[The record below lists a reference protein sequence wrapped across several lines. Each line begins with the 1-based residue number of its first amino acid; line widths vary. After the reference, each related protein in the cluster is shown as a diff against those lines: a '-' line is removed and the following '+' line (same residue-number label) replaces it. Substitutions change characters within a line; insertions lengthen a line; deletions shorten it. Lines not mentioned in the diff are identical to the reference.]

1 MHYFKIG
8 AILALVPL
16 LAACEGQSQGERAL
30 AGGLTAGL
38 IASATDNNVA
48 QSAAAGALAG
58 MASCGIQGMPA
69 CR

>member
-1 MHYFKIG
+1 MPYFKMG
-8 AILALVPL
+8 AVLALVSI
-16 LAACEGQSQGERAL
+16 LAGCEGQSQGERAL

-38 IASATDNNVA
+38 IASATDNNVG

-58 MASCGIQGMPA
+58 MASCGIQGMPP

>member
-1 MHYFKIG
+1 MSPIG
-8 AILALVPL
+8 RRPL
-16 LAACEGQSQGERAL
+16 LTALAALPL

-58 MASCGIQGMPA
+58 MASCGIQGMPP